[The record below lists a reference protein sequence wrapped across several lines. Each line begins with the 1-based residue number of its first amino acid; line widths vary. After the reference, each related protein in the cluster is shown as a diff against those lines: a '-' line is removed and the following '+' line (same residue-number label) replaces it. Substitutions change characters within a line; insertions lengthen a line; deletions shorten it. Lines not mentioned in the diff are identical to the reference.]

1 MGWKLREK
9 VNKGLRRRVALK
21 LKMLVLNVRTFVLEA
36 RTLVFKVRKKIK
48 TRPVRVVAC
57 RQQQSLVPSQS
68 HLDKECQLTA
78 SIRNFGENCFGTT
91 NALQTQLTLRWVI
104 LVPIFIVVIPR
115 SRPSTIAVQ
124 NQFL

>member
-78 SIRNFGENCFGTT
+78 SVRNFGE
-91 NALQTQLTLRWVI
+91 
-104 LVPIFIVVIPR
+104 IVLGRQMVCR
-115 SRPSTIAVQ
+115 HS
-124 NQFL
+124 